1 MNRRTLLGGLFAAA
15 SVPALTA
22 CASGITSLDNEGTS
36 ASGGG
41 SSKGGVTIGTANFT
55 ENQVLGYLYAA
66 VLKAAG
72 VKVTVRPNLGTRE
85 ILIPALSTE
94 EGEMQNA
101 LAVALPA
108 GLQVLPYGMAE
119 DSDAFVV
126 TQETAKKGDVD
137 VANLFTTD
145 TDIVANDWVVLSDP
159 KNLIPGQ
166 HVVPLIADRKADST
180 VRKAL
185 ARLGNVLTTAQLTE
199 LNRQVDKDKKD
210 RRTWRTRTR
219 SSTGWSEGQPLGPR
233 ARTGGISPVRRPS
246 ALHTLDVMTGMD
258 ARDADLKKELDATLQ
273 ARRELGEEYES
284 ALVDSFLEKVDQR
297 IDGAVERRLR
307 RQMAEQ
313 QMVVAR
319 GSRSSKPTDSWGDRF
334 GFGIVSLVLAI
345 PLSGIGG
352 GVAGLPGLLVTW
364 VGIVGVNAF
373 QAVRSNPEVFRGR
386 AGRRKSAQDSD
397 WEG

>member
-15 SVPALTA
+15 SVPALAA
-22 CASGITSLDNEGTS
+22 CGGGITSLDSQGAG

-66 VLKAAG
+66 VLEQAG
-72 VKVTVRPNLGTRE
+72 VKVKVRPNLGTRE
-85 ILIPALSTE
+85 ILIPALKGGDIDLLPEYQGALLHYLAPKATATE
-94 EGEMQNA
+94 EGAMQNA

-126 TQETAKKGDVD
+126 TRETARKYGLTSLADLTKQNGRLVLGAAPEVKTREVGAVGLKDVYGVELKEFKSLDSSGPLVKGALKKGDVD

-145 TDIVANDWVVLSDP
+145 TDIQANDWVVLTDP

-166 HVVPLIADRKADST
+166 HIVPLIADRKADST

-210 RRTWRTRTR
+210 PEDVANAYAKQHGLTR
-219 SSTGWSEGQPLGPR
+219 
-233 ARTGGISPVRRPS
+233 
-246 ALHTLDVMTGMD
+246 
-258 ARDADLKKELDATLQ
+258 
-273 ARRELGEEYES
+273 
-284 ALVDSFLEKVDQR
+284 
-297 IDGAVERRLR
+297 
-307 RQMAEQ
+307 
-313 QMVVAR
+313 
-319 GSRSSKPTDSWGDRF
+319 
-334 GFGIVSLVLAI
+334 
-345 PLSGIGG
+345 
-352 GVAGLPGLLVTW
+352 
-364 VGIVGVNAF
+364 
-373 QAVRSNPEVFRGR
+373 
-386 AGRRKSAQDSD
+386 
-397 WEG
+397 